1 MDPSLVEKPWPFSES
16 LFWSALLNVLSGS
29 FIFKIHVF
37 FTLRD
42 PCFMQRMVLGN
53 VDSLNSETW

>member
-29 FIFKIHVF
+29 LSLRSMFF